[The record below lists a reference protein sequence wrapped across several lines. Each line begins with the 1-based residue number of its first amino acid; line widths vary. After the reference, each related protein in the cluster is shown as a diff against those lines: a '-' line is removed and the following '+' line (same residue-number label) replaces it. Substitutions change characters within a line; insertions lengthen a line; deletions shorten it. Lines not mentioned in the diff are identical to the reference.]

1 MFPELIQTKFFTL
14 NTLWFFIALGIV
26 VSTIILIRLSI
37 KNGLK
42 LQFLSENSFKLIVF
56 SIIGARIFSI
66 IFNYQIY
73 FSQLSTKSFFQLFY
87 FWDKGLDLWGALLAF
102 TITFYFLCKKSEDQ
116 DFYKWLDV
124 FAPAVIIGMALG
136 HIGAFF
142 DGVNYGNE
150 TSLPWGVNFESP
162 AIKYTV
168 PIHPTQIYAFVYS
181 LLIGIGLIFLSK
193 NPKIAALE
201 KKGFIGILGII
212 VYQFMRFLEEFVRGD
227 DTVLIF
233 GIRLPQILALI
244 LSISAGIFLFLRY
257 NKPAKPNH
265 KSKTR
270 KPWKKSLHS

>member
-244 LSISAGIFLFLRY
+244 LSISAGIFLFLR
-257 NKPAKPNH
+257 
-265 KSKTR
+265 
-270 KPWKKSLHS
+270 